1 MEANHNFQVNLA
13 GLIDLLSNHL
23 YSNPGVFIREVLQN
37 AADAITARKRLGHQF
52 SPRIHVE
59 TYSNHTIS
67 IQDNGIGLTRDE
79 MIKFL
84 ASIGSTSKKDQLDGA
99 DDFIGQFGVGLLSCF
114 IVSDEIVLLTR
125 SALDGESLEWRG
137 RPDGTYQIRKLDH
150 EVPIGSTIYLKAKP
164 EYEELFEYWQLKGLL
179 KKYGQYLDVRVTLL
193 DEGFE
198 EVISEERLPWKLGR
212 EEAVQFVE
220 DETGSR
226 PLDII
231 PLSSTLGGLEGFAA
245 ILPYTVNVQEKKRH
259 RVYLKNMLLSEEVS
273 DLLPDWAFFVDAYVN
288 TTSLKPTASRESF
301 QKNDLFD
308 HVQEELGEQIKQY
321 FKRIAAENRELFEKI
336 LSVHYQSIKLV
347 ANEDSELYELFI
359 PYLKFETS
367 YGEME
372 MSAIV
377 NQGDTLYVTATVNEF
392 RQIARVAKAQQVLV
406 VNGGYQYDF
415 GLLTKANEVWEQ
427 LKVEVLD
434 VMKFSSRFTPLPP
447 QEREEARDFLEM
459 ANDFLSNYHCVGTI
473 QYFEPAD
480 LPALYITN
488 KDLNY
493 WKIVN
498 DTIQTAD
505 AAFADLLGALK
516 AGYVEEP
523 LSKLCFN
530 YNNPMIRKIVASR
543 DERLQRRAIELF
555 YTQSLLMGNHVM
567 SNQEL
572 QLMNESLFFFV
583 NLGLDQAEA
592 GERRG

>member
-1 MEANHNFQVNLA
+1 METNHNFQVNLA

-67 IQDNGIGLTRDE
+67 IQDNGIGLTREE

-84 ASIGSTSKKDQLDGA
+84 ASIGSTSKKDELDGA

-150 EVPIGSTIYLKAKP
+150 EVPIGSTVYLKAKP

-179 KKYGQYLDVRVTLL
+179 QKYGKYLDVRLTLL
-193 DEGFE
+193 DEGLE
-198 EVISEERLPWKLGR
+198 ETLSEERLPWKLGR
-212 EEAVQFVE
+212 EEAAQFVE

-273 DLLPDWAFFVDAYVN
+273 DLLPNWAFFVDAYVN

-308 HVQEELGEQIKQY
+308 HCRRSSGSRSSSTSSGSRRRTGSFSRKFCPCTIHPSNWWRT
-321 FKRIAAENRELFEKI
+321 RIRSFMDC
-336 LSVHYQSIKLV
+336 LSLI
-347 ANEDSELYELFI
+347 
-359 PYLKFETS
+359 
-367 YGEME
+367 
-372 MSAIV
+372 
-377 NQGDTLYVTATVNEF
+377 
-392 RQIARVAKAQQVLV
+392 
-406 VNGGYQYDF
+406 
-415 GLLTKANEVWEQ
+415 
-427 LKVEVLD
+427 
-434 VMKFSSRFTPLPP
+434 
-447 QEREEARDFLEM
+447 
-459 ANDFLSNYHCVGTI
+459 
-473 QYFEPAD
+473 
-480 LPALYITN
+480 
-488 KDLNY
+488 
-493 WKIVN
+493 
-498 DTIQTAD
+498 
-505 AAFADLLGALK
+505 
-516 AGYVEEP
+516 
-523 LSKLCFN
+523 
-530 YNNPMIRKIVASR
+530 
-543 DERLQRRAIELF
+543 
-555 YTQSLLMGNHVM
+555 
-567 SNQEL
+567 
-572 QLMNESLFFFV
+572 
-583 NLGLDQAEA
+583 
-592 GERRG
+592 

>member
-1 MEANHNFQVNLA
+1 METNHNFQVNLA

-67 IQDNGIGLTRDE
+67 IQDNGIGLTREE

-84 ASIGSTSKKDQLDGA
+84 ASIGSTSKKDELDGA

-150 EVPIGSTIYLKAKP
+150 EVPIGSTVYLKAKP

-179 KKYGQYLDVRVTLL
+179 QKYGKYLDVRLTLL
-193 DEGFE
+193 DEGLE
-198 EVISEERLPWKLGR
+198 ETLSEERLPWKLGR
-212 EEAVQFVE
+212 EEAAQFVE

-273 DLLPDWAFFVDAYVN
+273 DLLPDWAFFCGR
-288 TTSLKPTASRESF
+288 LREHDEPQAHRVPRILPEKRF
-301 QKNDLFD
+301 VRPL
-308 HVQEELGEQIKQY
+308 QEELGEQIKQY

-336 LSVHYQSIKLV
+336 LSVHYPSIKLV
-347 ANEDSELYELFI
+347 ANEDSELYGLFI
-359 PYLKFETS
+359 PWLKFETS

-377 NQGDTLYVTATVNEF
+377 DQVDTLYVTATVDEF
-392 RQIARVAKAQQVLV
+392 RQIARVARAQQVLV

-434 VMKFSSRFTPLPP
+434 VMKFAGRFTPLPP
-447 QEREEARDFLEM
+447 QEREETRDFLEM
-459 ANDFLSNYHCVGTI
+459 ANDFLAGYHCVGTI
-473 QYFEPAD
+473 RYFEPAD
-480 LPALYITN
+480 LPVLYITN

-493 WKIVN
+493 WKIVS

-505 AAFADLLGALK
+505 AAFTDLLVALK

-523 LSKLCFN
+523 LSRLCFN

-543 DERLQRRAIELF
+543 DERMQRRAIELF

-572 QLMNESLFFFV
+572 QLMNESLFYFV
-583 NLGLDQAEA
+583 NLGLDRAEA

>member
-1 MEANHNFQVNLA
+1 METNHNFQVNLA

-37 AADAITARKRLGHQF
+37 AADAITARKRLGHRF

-67 IQDNGIGLTRDE
+67 IQDNGIGLTREE

-150 EVPIGSTIYLKAKP
+150 EVPIGSTVYLKAKP

-179 KKYGQYLDVRVTLL
+179 QKYGKYLDVRLTLL
-193 DEGFE
+193 DEGLE
-198 EVISEERLPWKLGR
+198 ETLSEERLPWKLGR
-212 EEAVQFVE
+212 EEAAQFVE

-273 DLLPDWAFFVDAYVN
+273 DLLPNWAFFVDAYVN

-336 LSVHYQSIKLV
+336 LSVHYPSIKLV
-347 ANEDSELYELFI
+347 ANEDSELYGLFI

-372 MSAIV
+372 MSEIA
-377 NQGDTLYVTATVNEF
+377 GRSDTLYVTATVDEF

-415 GLLTKANEVWEQ
+415 GLLTRANAVWEQ

-434 VMKFSSRFTPLPP
+434 VMKFAGRFTPLPP
-447 QEREEARDFLEM
+447 QEREETREF
-459 ANDFLSNYHCVGTI
+459 S
-473 QYFEPAD
+473 
-480 LPALYITN
+480 
-488 KDLNY
+488 
-493 WKIVN
+493 
-498 DTIQTAD
+498 
-505 AAFADLLGALK
+505 
-516 AGYVEEP
+516 
-523 LSKLCFN
+523 SK
-530 YNNPMIRKIVASR
+530 
-543 DERLQRRAIELF
+543 
-555 YTQSLLMGNHVM
+555 
-567 SNQEL
+567 
-572 QLMNESLFFFV
+572 
-583 NLGLDQAEA
+583 
-592 GERRG
+592 